1 MPHIFEPF
9 LRPKGRGIG
18 AGPGLGL
25 RHRDQSRRRVAVS
38 SQPDIGTTV
47 RLYLPANRKIVRDAP
62 MADGDLT
69 GGQTILFVDDEDL
82 LLTMGQMVLSSYG
95 YTVLTANS
103 GQKAL
108 ELFTRTTKKI
118 DLVIT
123 DLVMPNMSGRE
134 LSDHLLRS
142 WPETRIIWS
151 SGYIRS
157 TNAQEQERY
166 LQKPF
171 SAQDLLRKVK
181 QVSPNKAGVKMEN
194 FHKLTLF
201 CF

>member
-1 MPHIFEPF
+1 M
-9 LRPKGRGIG
+9 
-18 AGPGLGL
+18 
-25 RHRDQSRRRVAVS
+25 S
-38 SQPDIGTTV
+38 SQVGVGTGV

-62 MADGDLT
+62 AADGDLT
-69 GGQTILFVDDEDL
+69 GTQTVLIVDDEDL
-82 LLTMGQMVLSSYG
+82 LLTMGRMVLSSYG

-108 ELFTRTTKKI
+108 EFFAGSKKKI

-134 LSDHLLRS
+134 LGEHILRAA
-142 WPETRIIWS
+142 PGTKIIWS
-151 SGYIRS
+151 SGYVRS
-157 TNAQEQERY
+157 ANDQEQERY

-181 QVSPNKAGVKMEN
+181 QVLAQ
-194 FHKLTLF
+194 
-201 CF
+201 

>member
-1 MPHIFEPF
+1 
-9 LRPKGRGIG
+9 LAWVYGIVTNHG
-18 AGPGLGL
+18 GG
-25 RHRDQSRRRVAVS
+25 VAVS

-69 GGQTILFVDDEDL
+69 GAQTILFVDDEDL
-82 LLTMGQMVLSSYG
+82 LLTMGRMVLSSYG

-108 ELFTRTTKKI
+108 ELFTHSKKKV

-134 LSDHLLRS
+134 LSEHILRAS
-142 WPETRIIWS
+142 PETRIIWS
-151 SGYIRS
+151 SGYVRS
-157 TNAQEQERY
+157 ANAQEQERY

-181 QVSPNKAGVKMEN
+181 QVLAQ
-194 FHKLTLF
+194 
-201 CF
+201 